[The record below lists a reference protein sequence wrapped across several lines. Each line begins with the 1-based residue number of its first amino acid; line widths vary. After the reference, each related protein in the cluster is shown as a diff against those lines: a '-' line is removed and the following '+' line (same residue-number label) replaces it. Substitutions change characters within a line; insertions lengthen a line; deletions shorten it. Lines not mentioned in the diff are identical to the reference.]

1 MSPFGFPAHY
11 DVKSAVYSSPSYR
24 DSRGEPTTAVVIK
37 YQNEEIPSISAGGAE
52 SQVALAQLERV
63 ETDIREKAE
72 QFEEREAVLRERF
85 A

>member
-1 MSPFGFPAHY
+1 
-11 DVKSAVYSSPSYR
+11 VVERTYR
-24 DSRGEPTTAVVIK
+24 EQAEAETNGNGQTGI
-37 YQNEEIPSISAGGAE
+37 E

-72 QFEEREAVLRERF
+72 QFEERESELRERF

>member
-1 MSPFGFPAHY
+1 
-11 DVKSAVYSSPSYR
+11 
-24 DSRGEPTTAVVIK
+24 VVERTYLEQAEAETNGDGQTGI
-37 YQNEEIPSISAGGAE
+37 E

-85 A
+85 EPSTT

>member
-1 MSPFGFPAHY
+1 
-11 DVKSAVYSSPSYR
+11 VVERTYR
-24 DSRGEPTTAVVIK
+24 EQAEAETNGDGQTGI
-37 YQNEEIPSISAGGAE
+37 E

-72 QFEEREAVLRERF
+72 QFEERESVLRERF